1 MSYGNG
7 NGNRQQWQK
16 LQRLG
21 LATERSLPLGALRSM
36 LTRASAICPSEGAAA
51 LK

>member
-21 LATERSLPLGALRSM
+21 LATERALLLGVLPPQPP
-36 LTRASAICPSEGAAA
+36 I
-51 LK
+51 